1 MELGLYTFG
10 DLPAGTRSP
19 EAARL
24 RLAEI
29 VAAAKLADQAGLSV
43 FGIGEHHR
51 PDYAIS
57 APEVVLGTIAGTTRS
72 MRLTTAV
79 TILSSADPVRI
90 FEQFAT
96 VDLLSGGR
104 AEIMVGRGAF
114 VESFPLFGYSLEDY
128 DALYIEKLDL
138 FLKIA
143 TDERVTWSGRFRSP
157 LRDAAVSPRPLASD
171 QRIWIAAGGTPESA
185 VRAGTAGLP
194 LNLANIGGEP
204 ARFKPFIDLYRRSGL
219 AAGHAPG
226 ALRVAISGHLHVQ
239 KNAQAAR
246 DDFYP
251 YYAGY
256 IGHNLPHGDAGW
268 KVSRDDYERLLS
280 SRGPLFVGGPQQIVD
295 KILYEH
301 EMFRH
306 DRFMAQIDIGGLPY
320 AKVANAIE
328 LLATDV
334 LPAVRKA
341 LATQQF
347 NVSEGGRS
355 AIATIGADEQT

>member
-1 MELGLYTFG
+1 MELGLYSFG
-10 DLPAGTRSP
+10 DLPPGMRDP
-19 EAARL
+19 EAAHR

-29 VAAAKLADQAGLSV
+29 VAAAKLADEAGLSV
-43 FGIGEHHR
+43 FGVGEHHR

-57 APEVVLGTIAGTTRS
+57 APEVVLGSIAATTRS
-72 MRLTTAV
+72 IRLTTAV

-96 VDLLSGGR
+96 LDLLSGGR
-104 AEIMVGRGAF
+104 AEITVGRGAF
-114 VESFPLFGYSLEDY
+114 VESFPLFGYALEDY
-128 DALYIEKLDL
+128 DALFIEKLDL
-138 FLKIA
+138 FLKVA
-143 TDERVTWSGRFRSP
+143 RNERLTWNGRFRPS
-157 LRDAAVSPRPLASD
+157 LNDAVVSPRPLASD
-171 QRIWIAAGGTPESA
+171 QRIWIGAGGTPESA

-204 ARFKPFIDLYRRSGL
+204 ARFKPFIDLYRQSGL

-226 ALRVAISGHLHVQ
+226 ALRVAISGHLHVD
-239 KNAQAAR
+239 NDAQVAR

-251 YYAGY
+251 HYARY
-256 IGHNLPHGDAGW
+256 IGQNLPRGNAG
-268 KVSRDDYERLLS
+268 RQLLREDYERLLS
-280 SRGPLFVGGPQQIVD
+280 PTGPLFVGSPQQIID

-306 DRFMAQIDIGGLPY
+306 NRYMAQIDIGGLPY
-320 AKVANAIE
+320 GKVANAIE

-341 LATQQF
+341 VTQA
-347 NVSEGGRS
+347 R
-355 AIATIGADEQT
+355 